1 MQLVLLGLIVG
12 IVGFFLWRAFG
23 NQIVPQEI
31 AVEEQTRGFMFLS
44 NGLLFFRKPGGAV
57 QQVQSAHAQ
66 ESADRMQRIQEKR
79 SWREGTSF
87 GVSAGGRFR
96 DQASAAP
103 PLQMVS
109 AAFDTKGDL
118 LYFQKD
124 KTFGG
129 LFRLESGSG
138 KETRV
143 LVKQGLSLTGLA
155 PNPNGESI
163 AASAEQNNGSANIAM
178 FTAEGD
184 GFKDV
189 TGGDSIDQSPC
200 WIPNAPKRLAFQS
213 TGLARSDGGFVVA
226 QGPSSIQLLNM
237 ETGDVSPIL
246 DNAEFDFIKPR
257 VDPKGHLLFIRRPYE
272 RPSYGAHNVLTDAL
286 FFPFR
291 LLRAIFHY
299 LNFFSLMYSRKPLTG
314 ASGPEVK
321 ADIKEVMLQGR
332 RIDAQKAL
340 RSAGLVRGVPS
351 LVPSSWQL
359 ISRDENGHEKIL
371 AQNVSSYDLTADGTV
386 VYSNG
391 CGVFILDASGQS
403 KLAHR
408 DNVIGELVSAL

>member
-1 MQLVLLGLIVG
+1 MQLVLLLFIVA
-12 IVGFFLWRAFG
+12 IVGFFLWRTFG
-23 NQIVPQEI
+23 NQIVAQETAI
-31 AVEEQTRGFMFLS
+31 EDQTRGFMFLS

-87 GVSAGGRFR
+87 GISAGGRFR
-96 DQASAAP
+96 EQATGAP

-109 AAFDTKGDL
+109 ASFEANGDL

-124 KTFGG
+124 KSFGG
-129 LFRLESGSG
+129 LFRFESASG

-143 LVKQGLSLTGLA
+143 LVKQGLTLTGLA
-155 PNPNGESI
+155 PNPNGENI

-178 FTAEGD
+178 FTTQGD
-184 GFKDV
+184 GLKDV

-213 TGLARSDGGFVVA
+213 TGLARSEGGYVVA

-237 ETGDVSPIL
+237 ETGEVSPIL
-246 DNAEFDFIKPR
+246 DDAEFDFIKPR
-257 VDPKGHLLFIRRPYE
+257 VDPRGNLLFIRRPYE
-272 RPSYGAHNVLTDAL
+272 RPSYGASSALTDAL

-299 LNFFSLMYSRKPLTG
+299 LNFFSLMYSRKPLTS
-314 ASGPEVK
+314 ASGPETK
-321 ADIKEVMLQGR
+321 ADMKEVMLQGR

-359 ISRDENGHEKIL
+359 VSRDDNGHERIL
-371 AQNVSSYDLTADGTV
+371 AQNVSSYDLCADGTI

-391 CGVFILDASGQS
+391 CGVFILDAAGQS